1 MPTTKNCSE
10 STAYVEDATWQG
22 RDCAQCE
29 SSLIATSAFLVACRP
44 SQFYE
49 SAMAK
54 V

>member
-1 MPTTKNCSE
+1 MPTHQNFQE
-10 STAYVEDATWQG
+10 SIAYVEDATWQG

-29 SSLIATSAFLVACRP
+29 SSLIAASAFLVACRP